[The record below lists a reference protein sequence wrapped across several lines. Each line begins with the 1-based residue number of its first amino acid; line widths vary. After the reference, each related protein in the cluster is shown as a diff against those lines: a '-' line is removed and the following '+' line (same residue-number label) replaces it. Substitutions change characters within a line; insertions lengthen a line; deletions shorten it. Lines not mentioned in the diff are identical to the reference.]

1 MSSDK
6 GKSVEQLDMELLAR
20 LTPTELFDFVR
31 MNPAQYP
38 YIMYLLKKLQIALLD
53 KAYNITDDIMDGD
66 YSEANEV
73 LSKFRL
79 K

>member
-1 MSSDK
+1 MSSNK
-6 GKSVEQLDMELLAR
+6 GKSVEQLDMELLAK
-20 LTPTELFDFVR
+20 LTPTELYDFIR

-38 YIMYLLKKLQIALLD
+38 YIIYLLKRIQTALLN
-53 KAYNITDDIMDGD
+53 KAYDMTDEVMDSD
-66 YSEANEV
+66 YKEAKEV